1 MRVLNWLISI
11 ALIIVIGGL
20 ALLHFLPDYNIYLVK
35 SESMRPAIN
44 MGDMIIS
51 GPLSDGIG
59 PGTILTYQR
68 GKDLIT
74 HRVLS
79 IDGNALTTK
88 GDAAEDPDPWS
99 VSLSDVRGTYL
110 LKIPSAGY
118 LLNFARTKSG
128 WFTVII
134 MPSALLVALL
144 AREIVKEAL
153 SSC

>member
-1 MRVLNWLISI
+1 MKILNRLISI
-11 ALIIVIGGL
+11 ILITVIGGL
-20 ALLHFLPDYNIYLVK
+20 ALLHFLPGYNIYLVR

-44 MGDMIIS
+44 IGDMIIN
-51 GPLSDGIG
+51 GPSNDVIS

-68 GKDLIT
+68 GKELIT

-79 IDGNALTTK
+79 IDGDIITTK

-99 VSLSDVRGTYL
+99 VSLFDVKGTYL
-110 LKIPSAGY
+110 VKIPSIGY

-128 WFTVII
+128 WFMMII
-134 MPSALLVALL
+134 IPSAALVALL
-144 AREIVKEAL
+144 IKEIVKEAL